1 MNFDKRL
8 KNYALILLLF
18 AVGLGFNACD
28 DNNDKPKPGHSDIN
42 KFIYDNMNVLYYWNE
57 EMPNI
62 DYRKEGDSKEYF
74 EKLLK
79 KPDDR
84 WSFITD
90 NIKELEDYFA
100 GIVKSPGYSIQLYY
114 LEEGSNQVV
123 AIVEFVY
130 RDSPAEEAGL
140 QRGDIIYKINGEEL
154 NDKNYISLLSL
165 ESKTI
170 TLAQIS
176 QGELIELSPTVVVKD
191 LEDLKQHPI
200 VATSIIDN
208 GGSKIAYLAYTS
220 FIAGYDDELA
230 DVFRDFKAEGVKEL
244 VLDLRY
250 NSGGSVSS
258 AHKLV
263 NMIVPASENG
273 KPFINERY
281 NSVLSEL
288 DATLKFNIEEET
300 NLNLQRL
307 YVLTTE
313 RTASASEMVIY
324 GLAPYMEVIQIGAT
338 THGKYYASVTWTD
351 NNLEPEKRR
360 HQWAIQPII
369 IKSENVDNSIDY
381 SKGLA
386 PDYELRDNN
395 YNSDLGD
402 EDEYFLAAAISLIKG
417 ETFEAISLKSA
428 PGEGFSNPL
437 RGFREKIDPLHGTM
451 WVENS
456 IP

>member
-1 MNFDKRL
+1 M
-8 KNYALILLLF
+8 
-18 AVGLGFNACD
+18 CS
-28 DNNDKPKPGHSDIN
+28 SD
-42 KFIYDNMNVLYYWNE
+42 L
-57 EMPNI
+57 
-62 DYRKEGDSKEYF
+62 
-74 EKLLK
+74 
-79 KPDDR
+79 
-84 WSFITD
+84 
-90 NIKELEDYFA
+90 
-100 GIVKSPGYSIQLYY
+100 
-114 LEEGSNQVV
+114 
-123 AIVEFVY
+123 
-130 RDSPAEEAGL
+130 
-140 QRGDIIYKINGEEL
+140 
-154 NDKNYISLLSL
+154 
-165 ESKTI
+165 
-170 TLAQIS
+170 
-176 QGELIELSPTVVVKD
+176 
-191 LEDLKQHPI
+191 
-200 VATSIIDN
+200 
-208 GGSKIAYLAYTS
+208 
-220 FIAGYDDELA
+220 
-230 DVFRDFKAEGVKEL
+230 GVKEL

-288 DATLKFNIEEET
+288 DATLKYNIEEET

-417 ETFEAISLKSA
+417 ETFETISLKSA
-428 PGEGFSNPL
+428 SGEGFSKPL
-437 RGFREKIDPLHGTM
+437 RGFMKKIDPLHGTM

-456 IP
+456 KLGY